1 MIGPFGRE
9 RMAATLRQHCP
20 QMTRRRCMDK
30 NLASFQFSDEVNKIR
45 VVMDIYS
52 IPQLDEIKEE
62 IMVELRLSHYWQVNI
77 AIRFRLS
84 KKATL
89 QGV

>member
-1 MIGPFGRE
+1 M
-9 RMAATLRQHCP
+9 
-20 QMTRRRCMDK
+20 
-30 NLASFQFSDEVNKIR
+30 NKIR

-77 AIRFRLS
+77 TIIFRPS

>member
-1 MIGPFGRE
+1 M
-9 RMAATLRQHCP
+9 
-20 QMTRRRCMDK
+20 
-30 NLASFQFSDEVNKIR
+30 NKIR

-62 IMVELRLSHYWQVNI
+62 IMVELRLSHYWQVNL
-77 AIRFRLS
+77 AIRFRPS

-89 QGV
+89 QGTTKRLRPGLVNKRSNFSSSYSPNLAGAF